1 MAKMIGKVRKMW
13 YGQCRYGCC
22 YMRHSKTGVKRE
34 EMALALKDAEEEM
47 AHPPGLCF
55 DPKSGMAGCVEC
67 YGGPNDDYEHY
78 DNAEL
83 DNVPGVWC
91 NVDRRDEMKEYL

>member
-1 MAKMIGKVRKMW
+1 MLGKIHDMY
-13 YGQCRYGCC
+13 YGQCKRGCC
-22 YMRHSKTGVKRE
+22 DLPPNKTAVKRG
-34 EMALALKDAEEEM
+34 EMSLALRDAEAEM

-91 NVDRRDEMKEYL
+91 NVDWRDEMKEYL

>member
-1 MAKMIGKVRKMW
+1 MAKMVGDLIWHRE
-13 YGQCRYGCC
+13 CRDCC
-22 YMRHSKTGVKRE
+22 GEKTTTKNLKRLE
-34 EMALALKDAEEEM
+34 REQWEREVIDEMT
-47 AHPPGLCF
+47 HPPGLCF

-67 YGGPNDDYEHY
+67 YGGPGDDYDHY

-91 NVDRRDEMKEYL
+91 NTDWRDA